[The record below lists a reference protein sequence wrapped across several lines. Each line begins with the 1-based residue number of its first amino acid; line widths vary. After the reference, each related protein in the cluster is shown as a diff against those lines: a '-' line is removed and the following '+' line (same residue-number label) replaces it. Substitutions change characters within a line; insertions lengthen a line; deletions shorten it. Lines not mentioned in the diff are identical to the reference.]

1 MTPSARVFVVLFSL
15 AAFLVPGISSAGAQ
29 GGAAAPGPAGQT
41 RLRIHVEACD
51 CFAEFLRTEIRWV
64 DFVRQQ
70 QDADVQILST
80 SRTTG
85 AGGVETVLRFIGAG
99 RFSGVDHELRAVTPP
114 GEPEDVRRRDVLR
127 TVLVGLLGFSARE
140 GLPADLRVNV
150 NSPGGQ
156 AASVVRDPWNYW
168 VFQVGGQA
176 SLESEES
183 NREEAWEVEVTADR
197 VTDEWRISFGGQIDT
212 QTETFNLD
220 DEDEVPFKVVRRE
233 RRADWFLAKAL
244 GPHWSLGLDGDAE
257 SSTFGNVKFRVE
269 MLPAI
274 EFNVFPYA
282 QYASRQLRF
291 EYGLGVQHAR
301 YNEVTLF
308 GRLRET
314 RPRHELSVTLDQRE
328 PWGTLQSSVEWSQ
341 YLHDLGRSRL
351 EFEAEVNL
359 RIVRGLS
366 LEIEGQASRIRDQ
379 LSLPSRGATP
389 EEVLLRVRELQSGHE
404 VRLSVGVTYSFGS
417 IFNNIVNPRFGR
429 N

>member
-1 MTPSARVFVVLFSL
+1 M
-15 AAFLVPGISSAGAQ
+15 
-29 GGAAAPGPAGQT
+29 
-41 RLRIHVEACD
+41 EACD

-150 NSPGGQ
+150 NTPGGQ

-176 SLESEES
+176 SLQSEES

-197 VTDEWRISFGGQIDT
+197 VTDEWRLSFGGQIDT

-244 GPHWSLGLDGDAE
+244 GSHWSLGLDGDAE
-257 SSTFGNVKFRVE
+257 SSTFGNVKFRIE

-359 RIVRGLS
+359 RIIRGLS

-404 VRLSVGVTYSFGS
+404 VSLSVGVTYSFGS